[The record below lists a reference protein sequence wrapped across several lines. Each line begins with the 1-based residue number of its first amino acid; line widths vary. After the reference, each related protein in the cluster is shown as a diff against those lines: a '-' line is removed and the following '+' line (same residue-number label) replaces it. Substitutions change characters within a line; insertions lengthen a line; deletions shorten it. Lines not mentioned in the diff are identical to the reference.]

1 MCYKTYRCVALTLTN
16 HDRGFAK
23 LDFDFKALYGVKKS
37 ILGPQNA
44 LRFQAYFEAPELLFV
59 KSDKNVIF
67 LP

>member
-1 MCYKTYRCVALTLTN
+1 MCYKKSPCVALTLTK

-23 LDFDFKALYGVKKS
+23 LDFDFKALYRVKKS

-59 KSDKNVIF
+59 ENDKNVIF